1 MTPKPPA
8 CVYRL
13 LEGGIKE
20 FVLTEVSRRAVDE
33 LFDIADALSRN
44 DISTF
49 SQPTLIDSRV
59 GVPPV
64 NHSLVR
70 LRAMMANAPDVG
82 KMSVALIFPQDP
94 LLNVVAFISRSILP
108 VRLYKPNER
117 DMALEWLR
125 STIEAR
131 R

>member
-1 MTPKPPA
+1 VTGAYGEEEKISNDG
-8 CVYRL
+8 C
-13 LEGGIKE
+13 
-20 FVLTEVSRRAVDE
+20 FNNQTE
-33 LFDIADALSRN
+33 
-44 DISTF
+44 
-49 SQPTLIDSRV
+49 RV
-59 GVPPV
+59 V
-64 NHSLVR
+64 
-70 LRAMMANAPDVG
+70 MKKFPDMG
-82 KMSVALIFPQDP
+82 KGSVALIFPQDP